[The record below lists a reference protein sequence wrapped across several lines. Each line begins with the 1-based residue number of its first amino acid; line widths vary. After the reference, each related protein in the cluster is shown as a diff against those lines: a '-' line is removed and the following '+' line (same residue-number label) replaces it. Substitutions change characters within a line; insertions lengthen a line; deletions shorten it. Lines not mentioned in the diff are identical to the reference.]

1 MKNSFKVV
9 IIGVLILILSSCGG
23 IPEDA
28 LRLTSQSLDLRQ
40 MQQKE
45 YSGVTEEQTLIAS
58 SNVLQD
64 IGYIIKESEPEL
76 GMLLAEK
83 DRTAVDEGQVAVA
96 IFLAVMTGQSSAI
109 DDRQKIRVS
118 LITRSRNNKMLV
130 RVSFQ
135 RVVWNNRNQ
144 ISRLETIKEKEIYKD
159 FFNKLD
165 KSIFLIKQGV

>member
-1 MKNSFKVV
+1 MKNLSKII
-9 IIGVLILILSSCGG
+9 IIGIFALILSSCGG
-23 IPEDA
+23 IPKDA
-28 LRLTSQSLDLRQ
+28 LRLTNQSLELRQ

-45 YSGVTEEQTLIAS
+45 YLEVTEEQALIAS

-64 IGYIIKESEPEL
+64 IGYIIKKSEPKL

-83 DRTAVDEGQVAVA
+83 DRTAFDKGQFVTAM
-96 IFLAVMTGQSSAI
+96 FLAVMTGQSTAI

-118 LITRSRNNKMLV
+118 LVTRNRNNKILV

-135 RVVWNNRNQ
+135 RIVWNNRNQ
-144 ISRLETIKEKEIYKD
+144 ISKLETIKEKEVYKD

-165 KSIFLIKQGV
+165 KSIFLIKQGI